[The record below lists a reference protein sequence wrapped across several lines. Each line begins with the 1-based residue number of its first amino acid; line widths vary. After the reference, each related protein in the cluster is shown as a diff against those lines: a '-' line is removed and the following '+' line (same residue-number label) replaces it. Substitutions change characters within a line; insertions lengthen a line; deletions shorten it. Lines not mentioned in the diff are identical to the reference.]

1 MMPGNKTICLKCNN
15 SFCDKLKCIKI
26 RTTPAGVT
34 GNICQSCANAA
45 YSSPLVS
52 DDESGSAQEAEGT
65 DNDEQ
70 EASKKQ
76 RLNPDVDLSLDEE
89 ADLPIVSSPL
99 QVPLSTGDTDRGA
112 DNPSSEPEP
121 AVGQYLL
128 PRPLSP
134 VAADSSN
141 ELPPALL
148 PPPIASFEQAVA
160 GSEQAVPGS
169 EPEPPTRELDA
180 RSPPEPEKQKEQLG
194 LAASLARNQQR
205 LGFGNSLNKP
215 KINPPRDGKPIK
227 SFQSVLTPTMKSK
240 KGSGEK

>member
-1 MMPGNKTICLKCNN
+1 MMPENKTVCLKCNK
-15 SFCDKLKCIKI
+15 SFCDKQKCIRV
-26 RTTPAGVT
+26 RTTPTGET
-34 GNICQSCANAA
+34 GNICQRCASSE
-45 YSSPLVS
+45 YDSPLVS
-52 DDESGSAQEAEGT
+52 DDTSGSGEEAEGT

-76 RLNPDVDLSLDEE
+76 RLNPDVDLSLDEA
-89 ADLPIVSSPL
+89 ADLPALP
-99 QVPLSTGDTDRGA
+99 VPLYTGDTDRGA
-112 DNPSSEPEP
+112 DNLSSEPES
-121 AVGQYLL
+121 AVSQYLL

-134 VAADSSN
+134 AAADSSN
-141 ELPPALL
+141 EPPPALQL
-148 PPPIASFEQAVA
+148 DASFEQAVA

-227 SFQSVLTPTMKSK
+227 SFQSVLTPTLKSK